1 MIVENGQILEI
12 DLSNQIF
19 AWVFAFGAV
28 ACIVVFIFNKISCYN
43 DARHDEDGNFDGGGV
58 SCAQTVCCQAV
69 LDSFCAIKDKDMFEP
84 DYAETVRSMDIS
96 DSGCESRHLPVEVNS
111 AALATA
117 QFLQA
122 ESSLNNLSPGDRA
135 RLAENRQVMKA
146 YLISKL
152 VAPRYAVDNTGKIL
166 PELNSDNGHMD
177 RFEFN
182 DRQSKMF
189 HLVFNGQ
196 ISVDTR
202 ATKRQQREAIKRLK
216 KSSRERHLEKHMEKN
231 EKISSKVSI
240 SEKETSGVGTD
251 LNSNPPITTPK
262 KAATRQPEKKKKEK
276 PVKPVTRQNTTTSG
290 TSVSSNNSR
299 RPPILQRLA
308 SAIRLRGPDSAVGS
322 SIGQYDADIESM
334 DRGRRPTKVSTETEM
349 ISTGSKNRKS
359 TAQKPEVNRSSSLKT
374 GSVLTGSVPEERK
387 PSDLPTKWSS
397 AIDLPVSH

>member
-1 MIVENGQILEI
+1 MIVEHGQILEI

-43 DARHDEDGNFDGGGV
+43 DTRHNEDANFDGGGL

-69 LDSFCAIKDKDMFEP
+69 LDSFCGIKDKDIFEP

-96 DSGCESRHLPVEVNS
+96 DSGCESRHLPTEVNS

-122 ESSLNNLSPGDRA
+122 ESTLSNLSAGDRA

-166 PELNSDNGHMD
+166 PELNADTGHIN

-216 KSSRERHLEKHMEKN
+216 KSSRERQHEKHLEKN
-231 EKISSKVSI
+231 DKISSKVSI

-251 LNSNPPITTPK
+251 LNSNPPIPTPK
-262 KAATRQPEKKKKEK
+262 KTATRQPEKKKKEK
-276 PVKPVTRQNTTTSG
+276 PVKPVTRQNSG

-308 SAIRLRGPDSAVGS
+308 SAIRLKGPDSAVGS

-334 DRGRRPTKVSTETEM
+334 DRGRRPTKVSTEAELAM
-349 ISTGSKNRKS
+349 SGGKNRKLPNQKEEVCRS
-359 TAQKPEVNRSSSLKT
+359 TSLKT
-374 GSVLTGSVPEERK
+374 GSVRTGSVPGDRK

-397 AIDLPVSH
+397 TIDLPVAH